1 MRHISKGPTQTH
13 EYLGHEEAVRAGSDR
28 SFGLVFTGVFIVIAL
43 FPLLGG
49 RPLRLWA
56 LLVATAFLGVA
67 LLRPRLLAP
76 ANRLW
81 LAFGLLLHRVTS
93 PLILGM
99 LFFLMFTPMGLLMR
113 VLRRDPLRLRWEAT
127 APSYWI
133 PRQPPGPEPDTMRN
147 QF

>member
-1 MRHISKGPTQTH
+1 MRDISKRPTQTH

-28 SFGLVFTGVFIVIAL
+28 SFGLVFAGVFVIISL

-49 RPLRLWA
+49 RQIRLWS
-56 LLVATAFLGVA
+56 LVVAGVFA
-67 LLRPRLLAP
+67 GIAVLRPGLLAP

-93 PLILGM
+93 PLVLGL
-99 LFFLMFTPMGLLMR
+99 LFFVVFTPMGLVMR
-113 VLRRDPLRLRWEAT
+113 MIRKDPLRLQWDGSVK
-127 APSYWI
+127 SYWI
-133 PRQPPGPEPDTMRN
+133 HRSPPGPEPDTMRN

>member
-1 MRHISKGPTQTH
+1 MRHISKKPTQTH

-28 SFGLVFTGVFIVIAL
+28 SFGLVFAGVFVVIAL

-49 RPLRLWA
+49 RPVRLWS
-56 LLVATAFLGVA
+56 LIVAAVFVAIA
-67 LLRPRLLAP
+67 LLRPGLLAP

-93 PLILGM
+93 PLVLGL
-99 LFFLMFTPMGLLMR
+99 LFFVVFTPMGL
-113 VLRRDPLRLRWEAT
+113 VRRALGKDSLRLRWDGSL
-127 APSYWI
+127 PSYWI
-133 PRQPPGPEPDTMRN
+133 PRRPPGPAPDTMRN

>member
-1 MRHISKGPTQTH
+1 MRHISKKPTQTH

-28 SFGLVFTGVFIVIAL
+28 SFGLVFAGVFVVIAL

-49 RPLRLWA
+49 RPVRLWS
-56 LLVATAFLGVA
+56 LIVAAAFVAIA
-67 LLRPRLLAP
+67 LLRPGLLAP

-93 PLILGM
+93 PLVLGM
-99 LFFLMFTPMGLLMR
+99 LFFLVFTPMGLLMR
-113 VLRRDPLRLRWEAT
+113 MLGKDLLRLRGNGS

-133 PRQPPGPEPDTMRN
+133 HRNPPGPEPDTMRH

>member
-1 MRHISKGPTQTH
+1 MTHISKRSTQTH
-13 EYLGHEEAVRAGSDR
+13 EYLGHGEEVKAGSDR
-28 SFGLVFTGVFIVIAL
+28 SFGLVFAGVFVIIAL

-49 RPLRLWA
+49 RPVRLWSLIVA
-56 LLVATAFLGVA
+56 GVLVGVA
-67 LLRPRLLAP
+67 MLRPGLLAP

-93 PLILGM
+93 PLVLGL
-99 LFFLMFTPMGLLMR
+99 LFFLVFTPMGFVMR
-113 VLRRDPLRLRWEAT
+113 VLRKDPLRVQWDGS

-133 PRQPPGPEPDTMRN
+133 PRRPPGPEPDTMRN